1 VCDREVTYEACACI
15 HADGIFEVVHAF
27 LIVGVCKGGYPRQP
41 QAQCTDT
48 RYESR
53 EGEGANARS
62 ASFKEYRSVETII
75 MNPPVLEREREPE
88 RMMSLGAPEGQREAE
103 RVEGKSRRG
112 SLPERRKSSS
122 RSPPKVEG
130 AENDVMSSIASVV
143 QQAYDFSIVGMA
155 NAVSDPKLFAADGG
169 GERSQMPQL
178 SEQEVGLGMALERDK
193 EGVVYVQEV
202 LRGFAAWH
210 DGNIQ
215 EDDTLVSISGN
226 ITHFPT
232 YGDIIALSAVSAK
245 NQAVDIL
252 SSPALFLCLFSPASS
267 SPLPSLFSRVG
278 VAVRGMSPEELRR
291 MTIGQVGT
299 SVRVFMNRKGHHFE
313 TLLVRRLPNV
323 KSPPIPPFLPFSLP
337 FSLPS
342 FLPPS
347 PPTPPS
353 QPVSSTH
360 TNPKP

>member
-1 VCDREVTYEACACI
+1 M
-15 HADGIFEVVHAF
+15 
-27 LIVGVCKGGYPRQP
+27 
-41 QAQCTDT
+41 
-48 RYESR
+48 S
-53 EGEGANARS
+53 
-62 ASFKEYRSVETII
+62 
-75 MNPPVLEREREPE
+75 PPVLEREREPE
-88 RMMSLGAPEGQREAE
+88 RRMSLGAREGQREAE
-103 RVEGKSRRG
+103 RIEGESRRG

-155 NAVSDPKLFAADGG
+155 SAVSDPKLFAADGG
-169 GERSQMPQL
+169 GERSQMPKL

-252 SSPALFLCLFSPASS
+252 SSPALF
-267 SPLPSLFSRVG
+267 PLPILSYVLLAPPLSLLSCRRRRARY
-278 VAVRGMSPEELRR
+278 VARR
-291 MTIGQVGT
+291 TSEDDDWAGRDIG
-299 SVRVFMNRKGHHFE
+299 
-313 TLLVRRLPNV
+313 
-323 KSPPIPPFLPFSLP
+323 
-337 FSLPS
+337 PS
-342 FLPPS
+342 IYE
-347 PPTPPS
+347 
-353 QPVSSTH
+353 
-360 TNPKP
+360 